1 MLVAAWHIKHYNLVN
16 YVSGSGQLWCLLWS
30 WIGLQRLPSGPY
42 CCLLSWWDMNA
53 TWTHSTFTMR
63 WHKSVMSS
71 VSFICHKC
79 NIFCAPILVLHE
91 AILWHYTWRWIQRY
105 NARARVQA
113 PKTKHEFQISSLTT
127 GLGWDST
134 MRYWGSSGWSQMGS
148 SIWDHLAHHLCG
160 WAPVVIDVGQI
171 GHMVMKQKILWT
183 SVHRDLTFKLQTNL
197 YLVRKTS
204 RFSGQ
209 YLSSDFRHQ
218 LQKVGAK
225 PCF

>member
-1 MLVAAWHIKHYNLVN
+1 MLLGPRNKRYYTPKLTTNVPLKLCLLQPLSQARHVRPGGAGAIHQLWAGRNPRMLVAAWHIKHYNLVN

-134 MRYWGSSGWSQMGS
+134 MRYWGS
-148 SIWDHLAHHLCG
+148 
-160 WAPVVIDVGQI
+160 
-171 GHMVMKQKILWT
+171 
-183 SVHRDLTFKLQTNL
+183 
-197 YLVRKTS
+197 
-204 RFSGQ
+204 
-209 YLSSDFRHQ
+209 
-218 LQKVGAK
+218 
-225 PCF
+225 